1 MSETCHAVRDDLA
14 PYTAGTLPAVRA
26 QQIDDHLE
34 SCAECRTEHA
44 LIMLLRTP
52 HAVPAELAGRV
63 RRAAALPVPADH
75 SQRRVLAA
83 AAVAA
88 TILGGAIVALQW
100 TNSTPEPA
108 AVPAVETAASELGW
122 AARTDPVL
130 HEGPGLSALSDEEL
144 EVLLE
149 EMQS

>member
-1 MSETCHAVRDDLA
+1 MSGTCHAVRDDLA
-14 PYTAGTLPAVRA
+14 QYAAGSLPAVRA
-26 QQIDDHLE
+26 QQIEDHLV

-52 HAVPAELAGRV
+52 HAVPPELEGRV
-63 RRAAALPVPADH
+63 RRAAALPVPADQG
-75 SQRRVLAA
+75 QRRVLAA

-88 TILGGAIVALQW
+88 SILGGAIVALQW
-100 TNSTPEPA
+100 TKAAPETA
-108 AVPAVETAASELGW
+108 AAPIVESAASELGW

-130 HEGPGLSALSDEEL
+130 HDGPGLSALSDEEL

>member
-14 PYTAGTLPAVRA
+14 PYAAGTLSAVRA
-26 QQIDDHLE
+26 LQIDNHLE

-44 LIMLLRTP
+44 LITLLRTP
-52 HAVPAELAGRV
+52 HGVPAELSGRV
-63 RRAAALPVPADH
+63 RRAAAVPVPADH

-83 AAVAA
+83 ATVAA
-88 TILGGAIVALQW
+88 TILGGAVVALQW
-100 TNSTPEPA
+100 TNSAPETA

>member
-1 MSETCHAVRDDLA
+1 MSGTCHAVRDDLA
-14 PYTAGTLPAVRA
+14 VYAAGTLPAVRA
-26 QQIDDHLE
+26 QEIEDHLD

-52 HAVPAELAGRV
+52 HAVPSELAGRV

-75 SQRRVLAA
+75 SQRRVLTA

-88 TILGGAIVALQW
+88 TILGGAIVALQL
-100 TNSTPEPA
+100 TNSAPETA
-108 AVPAVETAASELGW
+108 AAPAVEAAASELGW
-122 AARTDPVL
+122 AARTDPLL
-130 HEGPGLSALSDEEL
+130 HDGPGLSALSDEEL
-144 EVLLE
+144 AVLLE